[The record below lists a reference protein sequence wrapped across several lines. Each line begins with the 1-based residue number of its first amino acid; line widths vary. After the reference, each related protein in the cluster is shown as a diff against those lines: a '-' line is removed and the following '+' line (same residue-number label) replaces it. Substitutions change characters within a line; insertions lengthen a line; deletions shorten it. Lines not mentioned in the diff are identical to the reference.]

1 MKKEFGDVEVFEA
14 GTTKDG
20 VRLIGGTVSSANI
33 IGFEAGTTG
42 YRGGDSG
49 HGGRTVFR
57 IFDISSSDIRAI
69 TSDRG
74 GALSVELGGD
84 CELKTIIV
92 ALRAIALIL
101 EASTNGGTECTVAE
115 QIAEQIAELMGDNS
129 GNALEQRKVEAL
141 EDIAGALKLNILR
154 RGRS

>member
-1 MKKEFGDVEVFEA
+1 METEVFEA

-20 VRLIGGTVSSANI
+20 LRLIGGTVTSANI

-57 IFDISSSDIRAI
+57 IFDISSSDIRVI
-69 TSDRG
+69 TSSRG
-74 GALSVELGGD
+74 DALSVELGGD
-84 CELKTIIV
+84 CELETIIV

-101 EASTNGGTECTVAE
+101 DASTDGGTECTTAE
-115 QIAEQIAELMGDNS
+115 QIAALMKDHS
-129 GNALEQRKVEAL
+129 GKPFEQRKVEAL
-141 EDIAGALKLNILR
+141 EEIAGALNNIFR

>member
-1 MKKEFGDVEVFEA
+1 MEKEFGDVEVFEA

-20 VRLIGGTVSSANI
+20 IRLIGGTVMSANI

-57 IFDISSSDIRAI
+57 IFDYLSSDIRAI
-69 TSDRG
+69 TSSRG
-74 GALSVELGGD
+74 DSLSVELGGD
-84 CELKTIIV
+84 CELSTIIK

-101 EASTNGGTECTVAE
+101 DASTDGGTECMSAE
-115 QIAEQIAELMGDNS
+115 QIAALMKDYS
-129 GNALEQRKVEAL
+129 GKTFEQRKVEAL
-141 EDIAGALKLNILR
+141 EEIAGALLLNISR

>member
-1 MKKEFGDVEVFEA
+1 MKTEIFEA

-20 VRLIGGTVSSANI
+20 LRLIGGTVTSANI

-57 IFDISSSDIRAI
+57 IFDIASSDIRMT
-69 TSDRG
+69 TSSRG

-84 CELKTIIV
+84 CELDTIIV

-101 EASTNGGTECTVAE
+101 DASTHGGTECTTTE
-115 QIAEQIAELMGDNS
+115 QIAACMKDLS
-129 GNALEQRKVEAL
+129 GKPFEQRKVEAL
-141 EDIAGALKLNILR
+141 EEIAGALKNIFR